1 MYLFEKIFQRN
12 DRFFLQIYY
21 LILGLLL
28 NVGSF
33 GAYYLRSHD
42 WHMPDRISLRKNYKL
57 LVDWY
62 ERVGSRP
69 AVIKGYDCLNTG
81 EQIPKI

>member
-28 NVGSF
+28 NIGSF
-33 GAYYLRSHD
+33 GAYYLRNQ
-42 WHMPDRISLRKNYKL
+42 RLAFTR
-57 LVDWY
+57 
-62 ERVGSRP
+62 
-69 AVIKGYDCLNTG
+69 CLY
-81 EQIPKI
+81 